1 MTIRPPIQCCDQF
14 NDQCLFSENSLCF
27 IGTFC
32 SELGAQNWWWS
43 SLSIHRS
50 MVLSFGS
57 VSLFIFVRP
66 QSLPLCITKFSDPSH
81 FTISGWVKSCCKTFV
96 TIVGYYVLLCEY
108 VLIIYIY
115 IYVVTFGKFS
125 SINTLLIPYWREQ
138 YKAKCKEHIIR
149 IIFQR
154 KGGLGNMRNIFVVR
168 NINHSIDQWVV
179 RGNKEMLFIVI
190 LLSHPDFR
198 ISDGLI
204 ARPIDSLKSSS
215 HISYASCSA
224 PSNIWS
230 DASMIETDV
239 FPFPIVCFHQL
250 LIENI

>member
-81 FTISGWVKSCCKTFV
+81 FTISGWVKSFCKTFI
-96 TIVGYYVLLCEY
+96 TIVGYYVLLGEY
-108 VLIIYIY
+108 MFIHIPV
-115 IYVVTFGKFS
+115 
-125 SINTLLIPYWREQ
+125 IPYWKQQ
-138 YKAKCKEHIIR
+138 YKERWKGKYHPNNISKKGWSWKHEKYFCGTKHKSLNRSMSSE
-149 IIFQR
+149 R
-154 KGGLGNMRNIFVVR
+154 K
-168 NINHSIDQWVV
+168 
-179 RGNKEMLFIVI
+179 
-190 LLSHPDFR
+190 
-198 ISDGLI
+198 
-204 ARPIDSLKSSS
+204 
-215 HISYASCSA
+215 
-224 PSNIWS
+224 
-230 DASMIETDV
+230 
-239 FPFPIVCFHQL
+239 
-250 LIENI
+250 

>member
-14 NDQCLFSENSLCF
+14 NDQCLFSKNSLCF

-81 FTISGWVKSCCKTFV
+81 FTISGWVKSFCKTFI
-96 TIVGYYVLLCEY
+96 TIVRYYVLLCECK
-108 VLIIYIY
+108 LIIYISF
-115 IYVVTFGKFS
+115 IPV
-125 SINTLLIPYWREQ
+125 IPYWREQ
-138 YKAKCKEHIIR
+138 YKENCKENIIR

>member
-14 NDQCLFSENSLCF
+14 NDQCLFSKNSLCF

-66 QSLPLCITKFSDPSH
+66 QSLPLCITKFSDPSP
-81 FTISGWVKSCCKTFV
+81 FTISGWVKSFCRTFI

-108 VLIIYIY
+108 MFIIYIY
-115 IYVVTFGKFS
+115 IPV
-125 SINTLLIPYWREQ
+125 IPYWRKQ

>member
-81 FTISGWVKSCCKTFV
+81 FTISGWVKSFCKTFI
-96 TIVGYYVLLCEY
+96 TIVGYYVLLGEY
-108 VLIIYIY
+108 MFIYIKDTANSLLKGT
-115 IYVVTFGKFS
+115 IQGKMQGTYHPNDISKKGWSWKHEKYFCGTKHKSLNRSMS
-125 SINTLLIPYWREQ
+125 SE
-138 YKAKCKEHIIR
+138 
-149 IIFQR
+149 R
-154 KGGLGNMRNIFVVR
+154 K
-168 NINHSIDQWVV
+168 
-179 RGNKEMLFIVI
+179 
-190 LLSHPDFR
+190 
-198 ISDGLI
+198 
-204 ARPIDSLKSSS
+204 
-215 HISYASCSA
+215 
-224 PSNIWS
+224 
-230 DASMIETDV
+230 
-239 FPFPIVCFHQL
+239 
-250 LIENI
+250 

>member
-1 MTIRPPIQCCDQF
+1 M
-14 NDQCLFSENSLCF
+14 
-27 IGTFC
+27 
-32 SELGAQNWWWS
+32 
-43 SLSIHRS
+43 SIHRS

-81 FTISGWVKSCCKTFV
+81 FTISGWVKSFCKTFI

-108 VLIIYIY
+108 MFIHIRDIP
-115 IYVVTFGKFS
+115 I
-125 SINTLLIPYWREQ
+125 IPYWRQ
-138 YKAKCKEHIIR
+138 QCKENYKEYIIR

-154 KGGLGNMRNIFVVR
+154 LGGLGNMRNIFAVR

-179 RGNKEMLFIVI
+179 RGSKEMLFIVI

-239 FPFPIVCFHQL
+239 FPFPIVCLHQL

>member
-1 MTIRPPIQCCDQF
+1 VFHWDL
-14 NDQCLFSENSLCF
+14 LFRTWRSKLMMIVFVYSSFHGSVLWFCIPF
-27 IGTFC
+27 YFC
-32 SELGAQNWWWS
+32 SATKFATLYYKIQRPFPFYDIRMSKKFLQNFYNNS
-43 SLSIHRS
+43 RI
-50 MVLSFGS
+50 
-57 VSLFIFVRP
+57 
-66 QSLPLCITKFSDPSH
+66 LCI
-81 FTISGWVKSCCKTFV
+81 IRW
-96 TIVGYYVLLCEY
+96 
-108 VLIIYIY
+108 
-115 IYVVTFGKFS
+115 IYVHIPV
-125 SINTLLIPYWREQ
+125 IPYSREQ
-138 YKAKCKEHIIR
+138 YKENCKENIIR